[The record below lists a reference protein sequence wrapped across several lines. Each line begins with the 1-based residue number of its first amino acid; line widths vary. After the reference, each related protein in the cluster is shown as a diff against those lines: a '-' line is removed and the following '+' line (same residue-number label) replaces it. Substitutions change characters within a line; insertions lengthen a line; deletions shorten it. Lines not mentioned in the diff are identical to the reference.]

1 MLTYLEV
8 AGLTPSRVPEVA
20 GLTPL
25 RAEDPYRRYRH
36 RVPSDRPS
44 LARLFVRA
52 GQTLAG
58 VVRAIAAW
66 QERRR
71 LVHRLSSLD
80 DRLLADIGI
89 ERVDIPEVARGKIVR
104 EAPVPFVAWQRPR
117 QVQRVIKGRRPAA
130 NDAGKQAA
138 A

>member
-8 AGLTPSRVPEVA
+8 AGLTPSRAV
-20 GLTPL
+20 
-25 RAEDPYRRYRH
+25 DPYRHDRYRA
-36 RVPSDRPS
+36 PSDRPS
-44 LARLFVRA
+44 LAALFVRA
-52 GQTLAG
+52 GRTFAG
-58 VVRAIAAW
+58 AIRGIAAW

-71 LVHRLSSLD
+71 LVHRLSSLN

-89 ERVDIPEVARGKIVR
+89 ERADIPEVARGKLVR
-104 EAPVPFVAWQRPR
+104 EAPAPFVAWQRPR
-117 QVQRVIKGRRPAA
+117 QVQRVIEGRRPAA

>member
-25 RAEDPYRRYRH
+25 RAEDPYRRYR
-36 RVPSDRPS
+36 RRAPSDRPS

-52 GQTLAG
+52 GQSLVG

-71 LVHRLSSLD
+71 LVRRLSSLD

-104 EAPVPFVAWQRPR
+104 EAPVPFVAWRRPR
-117 QVQRVIKGRRPAA
+117 QVQRVIEGRRPAA